1 MDWFRYY
8 GGLRHERVKGLK
20 FLIISGDDAFLV
32 SECFEH
38 IRKVSAKTG
47 CRCCISR
54 CGEYVELSRQ

>member
-47 CRCCISR
+47 CR
-54 CGEYVELSRQ
+54 